1 MGFILDG
8 LETESYDR
16 EYRDR
21 DLLRRIL
28 LYFRPHLRKMVL
40 VAAVL
45 TLNSAAGS
53 GAPIAIS
60 RAIDAVGADPSLRT
74 MLIACVVVLL
84 LGALAWI
91 ANFVQQWVSARVI
104 GDAVLKLR
112 EDVLEATV
120 RHDMSF
126 YDEHPAGK
134 IVSRVTSDTQDF
146 SDVVSLVVN
155 LISQVLL
162 VGILGAWL
170 FNVNASLTL
179 LLLAMAPISAG
190 LALGFRG
197 IARRVTQHA
206 KRVTATI
213 NAQIQESISGIGV
226 AKAFR
231 KERSVYE
238 AFERNNRQAFRVG
251 LRRGLTLVSIFPLMS
266 ASTGLGMALLVYAGG
281 LRVEAGQVS
290 PGNWFLFM
298 QAVSFFWWP
307 LMGIASF
314 WSQFQDG
321 LSASERVFAL
331 IDAEPNV
338 RQSGSLALERLAGRV
353 EFRGLSL
360 RYGEG
365 ETVLPDLRLK
375 IEPGEAVALVGHTGA
390 GKSSIANLIGRF
402 YEFQGGQLLIDGQD
416 IRTLDLAAYRRHL
429 GLVPQD
435 PFLFAVSVAENIC
448 YGRPEASA
456 EDVRRAAEQISGG
469 DWLLDLPEGL
479 DTQAGE
485 RGSNLSMGQR
495 QLVALARV
503 LLKDPAILILDE
515 ATASVDP
522 FTEIQIQEGLQRI
535 LQGRT
540 SVVIAHRLWTVQNA
554 DRIIVLDHGRIIGEG
569 THDSLMA
576 QGGHYA
582 MLYDTY
588 FRHQSPD
595 YRPAPEPQ
603 GVGAAD

>member
-16 EYRDR
+16 EYRDQ
-21 DLLRRIL
+21 DLLRRIAG
-28 LYFRPHLRKMVL
+28 YFRPHARKMTL
-40 VAAVL
+40 VALVL
-45 TLNSAAGS
+45 ALNSAAGS

-60 RAIDAVGADPSLRT
+60 RAIDAVAANPST
-74 MLIACVVVLL
+74 SAMLIAAGVVLS
-84 LGALAWI
+84 LGALAWT

-104 GDAVLKLR
+104 GDVVLKLR
-112 EDVLEATV
+112 EDVLEATI

-134 IVSRVTSDTQDF
+134 VVSRVTSDTQDF
-146 SDVVSLVVN
+146 SDVVSLVIN

-162 VGILGAWL
+162 VAILAVWL
-170 FNVNASLTL
+170 FNINAGLTL
-179 LLLAMAPISAG
+179 LLLIMAPVSAG
-190 LALGFRG
+190 LALSFRS

-231 KERSVYE
+231 KERSIYA
-238 AFERNNRQAFRVG
+238 AFERNNKQAFRVG
-251 LRRGLTLVSIFPLMS
+251 LRRGLTLVSIFPVMS
-266 ASTGLGMALLVYAGG
+266 ASVGLGMALLVYAGG
-281 LRVEAGQVS
+281 LRVEVGAVS
-290 PGNWFLFM
+290 MGNWYLFM

-321 LSASERVFAL
+321 LSAAERVFAL
-331 IDAEPNV
+331 VDAEPNV
-338 RQSGSLALERLAGRV
+338 RQTGNLAVPRLRGRI
-353 EFRGLSL
+353 EFRQLTL
-360 RYGEG
+360 RYGDG
-365 ETVLPDLRLK
+365 ETVLPQLDLT
-375 IEPGEAVALVGHTGA
+375 IQPGEAVALVGHTGA

-402 YEFQGGQLLIDGQD
+402 YEFQDGQLLIDGRD
-416 IRTLDLAAYRRHL
+416 IRSLDLAAYRRHL

-435 PFLFAVSVAENIC
+435 PFLFALTVAENIC

-479 DTQAGE
+479 NTQAGE

-554 DRIIVLDHGRIIGEG
+554 DRIIVLDHGGIMAEG

-576 QGGHYA
+576 AGGHYA
-582 MLYDTY
+582 VLYDTY

-595 YRPAPEPQ
+595 YRPTPEP
-603 GVGAAD
+603 VS

>member
-28 LYFRPHLRKMVL
+28 AFFRPHARKMAL

-60 RAIDAVGADPSLRT
+60 RAIDAVAANPSSTT
-74 MLIACVVVLL
+74 MLIASGVVLL
-84 LGALAWI
+84 LGALAWT
-91 ANFVQQWVSARVI
+91 ANLVQQWVSARVI
-104 GDAVLKLR
+104 GDVVLKLR
-112 EDVLEATV
+112 EHVLEATV

-146 SDVVSLVVN
+146 SDVVSLAVN

-162 VGILGAWL
+162 VGILAAWL
-170 FNVNASLTL
+170 FNINATLTL
-179 LLLAMAPISAG
+179 LLLIMAPVSAG
-190 LALGFRG
+190 LALGFRS

-231 KERSVYE
+231 KERSIYE
-238 AFERNNRQAFRVG
+238 AFERNNRQAFQVG
-251 LRRGLTLVSIFPLMS
+251 LRRGMTLVSIFPVMS
-266 ASTGLGMALLVYAGG
+266 ASVGLGMAMLVYAGG
-281 LRVEAGQVS
+281 LRVETGTVS
-290 PGNWFLFM
+290 LGDWYLFM

-321 LSASERVFAL
+321 LSAAERVFAL

-338 RQSGSLALERLAGRV
+338 RQTGNLGLTRVDGRIEFKRLN
-353 EFRGLSL
+353 L

-365 ETVLPDLRLK
+365 ETVLPELNLA
-375 IEPGEAVALVGHTGA
+375 IQPGEAVALVGHTGA
-390 GKSSIANLIGRF
+390 GKSSIANLIARF

-456 EDVRRAAEQISGG
+456 EDVRRAVEQISGG

-595 YRPAPEPQ
+595 YRPTPE

>member
-28 LYFRPHLRKMVL
+28 AFFRPHARKMAL
-40 VAAVL
+40 VAVVL

-60 RAIDAVGADPSLRT
+60 RAIDAVATDPSTST
-74 MLIACVVVLL
+74 MLIASIVVLL
-84 LGALAWI
+84 LGALAWT
-91 ANFVQQWVSARVI
+91 ANYVQQWVSARVV
-104 GDAVLKLR
+104 GDVVLKLR

-146 SDVVSLVVN
+146 SDVVSLAVN

-162 VGILGAWL
+162 VGILAAWL
-170 FNVNASLTL
+170 FNINATLTL
-179 LLLAMAPISAG
+179 LLLIMAPVSAG
-190 LALGFRG
+190 LALSFRS

-231 KERSVYE
+231 KERSIYE
-238 AFERNNRQAFRVG
+238 AFERNNRQAFQVG
-251 LRRGLTLVSIFPLMS
+251 LRRGMTLVSIFPVMS
-266 ASTGLGMALLVYAGG
+266 ASVGLGMAMLVYAGG
-281 LRVEAGQVS
+281 LRVETGTVS
-290 PGNWFLFM
+290 LGDWYLFM

-321 LSASERVFAL
+321 LSAAERVFAL

-338 RQSGSLALERLAGRV
+338 RQTGSLALERLAGRV

-365 ETVLPDLRLK
+365 ESD
-375 IEPGEAVALVGHTGA
+375 
-390 GKSSIANLIGRF
+390 
-402 YEFQGGQLLIDGQD
+402 
-416 IRTLDLAAYRRHL
+416 
-429 GLVPQD
+429 
-435 PFLFAVSVAENIC
+435 
-448 YGRPEASA
+448 
-456 EDVRRAAEQISGG
+456 
-469 DWLLDLPEGL
+469 
-479 DTQAGE
+479 
-485 RGSNLSMGQR
+485 
-495 QLVALARV
+495 
-503 LLKDPAILILDE
+503 
-515 ATASVDP
+515 
-522 FTEIQIQEGLQRI
+522 
-535 LQGRT
+535 
-540 SVVIAHRLWTVQNA
+540 
-554 DRIIVLDHGRIIGEG
+554 
-569 THDSLMA
+569 
-576 QGGHYA
+576 
-582 MLYDTY
+582 
-588 FRHQSPD
+588 
-595 YRPAPEPQ
+595 
-603 GVGAAD
+603 

>member
-21 DLLRRIL
+21 DLLRRIV
-28 LYFRPHLRKMVL
+28 LYFRPHLRKMAL

-45 TLNSAAGS
+45 ALNSAAGS

-60 RAIDAVGADPSLRT
+60 RTIDAVGADPSLRT

-104 GDAVLKLR
+104 GDVVLKLR

-162 VGILGAWL
+162 VAILGVWL
-170 FNVNASLTL
+170 FNVQPLTL
-179 LLLAMAPISAG
+179 LLLAMAPISAA
-190 LALGFRG
+190 LALSFRSV
-197 IARRVTQHA
+197 ARRVTQHA

-251 LRRGLTLVSIFPLMS
+251 LRRGFTLVSIFPLMS

-402 YEFQGGQLLIDGQD
+402 YEFQGGQLLIDGHD

-479 DTQAGE
+479 NTQAGE

-595 YRPAPEPQ
+595 YRPSPGRRSRPPR
-603 GVGAAD
+603 

>member
-21 DLLRRIL
+21 DLLRRIVA
-28 LYFRPHLRKMVL
+28 YFRPHTRKMLL

-60 RAIDAVGADPSLRT
+60 RAIDAVATDPSVRT
-74 MLIACVVVLL
+74 MLIASGVVLL
-84 LGALAWI
+84 LGGLAWT

-104 GDAVLKLR
+104 GDVVLKLR

-162 VGILGAWL
+162 VGILATWL
-170 FNVNASLTL
+170 FNINSALTL
-179 LLLAMAPISAG
+179 MLLAMAPVSAG
-190 LALGFRG
+190 LALSFRS

-231 KERSVYE
+231 KERAIYE
-238 AFERNNRQAFRVG
+238 TFQRNNKQAFRVG
-251 LRRGLTLVSIFPLMS
+251 LRRGLTLVSIFPVMS

-290 PGNWFLFM
+290 PGSWFLFM
-298 QAVSFFWWP
+298 QAVGFFWWP

-331 IDAEPNV
+331 IDAEPHV
-338 RQSGSLALERLAGRV
+338 RQTGNLVLPRLEGRI
-353 EFRGLSL
+353 EFRSLTL
-360 RYGEG
+360 RYAQG
-365 ETVLPDLRLK
+365 ETVLPELSLT
-375 IEPGEAVALVGHTGA
+375 IQPGETVALVGHTGA

-402 YEFQGGQLLIDGQD
+402 YEFQGGQLLIDGHD

-435 PFLFAVSVAENIC
+435 PFLFAVTVAENIC

-456 EDVRRAAEQISGG
+456 ADVRRAAEQISAG
-469 DWLLDLPEGL
+469 DWLMDLPEGL
-479 DTQAGE
+479 ETQAGE
-485 RGSNLSMGQR
+485 RGANLSMGQR

-582 MLYDTY
+582 LLYDTY

-595 YRPAPEPQ
+595 YRPTPEAE
-603 GVGAAD
+603 GVGTSD